1 MVIMAS
7 GIALGRVR
15 TTATETE
22 LRNMVAI
29 HKPKRGILWLYAAT
43 LHATSTVKFFA
54 VVFVRSVERR
64 YQTAPELKL
73 FCFISVIF

>member
-7 GIALGRVR
+7 GIARGRVR
-15 TTATETE
+15 MTTTETE
-22 LRNMVAI
+22 SRNMVAI

-54 VVFVRSVERR
+54 VVCARSVERR
-64 YQTAPELKL
+64 YQTVPELKF
-73 FCFISVIF
+73 FCFISVI